1 MSLRKSRLAI
11 VLRPLKLCEFLSKCG
26 HLVKLVCDVTAGGF
40 KITYGGLA
48 AALRVCVQLAWSA
61 GSLTKDSRAMWIT
74 NLPVLRL
81 VNTCT
86 AL

>member
-11 VLRPLKLCEFLSKCG
+11 VLRPLKLCEFLSKSG

-48 AALRVCVQLAWSA
+48 TALRNGAIFFQNSDHMRAIQQLQ
-61 GSLTKDSRAMWIT
+61 
-74 NLPVLRL
+74 
-81 VNTCT
+81 
-86 AL
+86 